1 MKRSSTARKPG
12 GCRKSHGW
20 LINLAAG
27 SLPLAALLG
36 LTTAASAQGGDG
48 VGDNTG
54 VTPLPSQQ
62 YITPT
67 FAPGSSFAVL
77 TPTIA
82 EYTSAVGN
90 YPNFEPDGA
99 IASALS
105 PDGTTLAVVTSG
117 YNTLNDA
124 NGDLLG
130 TPNGS
135 GITPGA
141 EFIVLYNVTTPG
153 SPVQIQTL
161 RPPNTFVGLLFS
173 ANSQTLYCSGGND
186 DDVIVYTKSN
196 GTWAQSTTISLSHN
210 YTGNGIGQYPQAG
223 GLALS
228 ADGTKLAVANVL
240 NDSVSVINTS
250 NNTVLFEY
258 DLRPYNTTPSTGS
271 GMAGGERPY
280 SVAFMGNGTI
290 YATSLRDRE
299 VDAIS
304 FSCTTKTIAGKPKTT
319 CTTPTL
325 VARIPVPGN
334 PNNLLMN
341 AAQTTLYVTQDNSDR
356 VAVINTATNTVTEE
370 IDAIAPPGTLAITA
384 TRYTGAGTNNL
395 ALSPDQST
403 LYVTNGGANDLAIIP
418 VSGPAPHS
426 VAALVPTG
434 WYPTTVTVSAD
445 GSTLYVF
452 NAKSDPGANPF
463 NRTTSVTHLIDYT
476 YPCTVNT
483 ALSPCGNTSASA
495 YSTNQY
501 VFLLEQSG
509 MLTLP
514 VPASG
519 TYASLTAQVAANN
532 GWNVASYAADQ
543 TVMQFLHQNIQHVI
557 YIVKENRTFDEI
569 LGDLANGSNGD
580 PSLTVFGKRI
590 TPNLHALA
598 SNFVTL
604 DNYFDPAEV
613 SGNGWAWST
622 GARETDWDVKNMPM
636 DYAYDVT
643 RENAPYDSEGQNENV
658 SVAYVGATPAATVAA
673 REAEAGGVDYQ
684 ATANGLAG
692 GALNLLP
699 GIADLGA
706 PDSANGGYQ
715 SGHIWDAVLAAK
727 MTVRNYGYNSDN
739 SHYGL
744 SSGAIGYP
752 QPVEHPYA
760 AGAQQCWTAA
770 AALIPYTD
778 IYFRGFDNSYP
789 DTWRLEEFEREFA
802 QFNANGNLPN
812 FVLLRYMH
820 DHMGDFST
828 GSLGGA
834 EAAAETEQA
843 DDDFAVGM
851 TMQLLANSQYAGN
864 TLVFVI
870 EDDAQD
876 GADHMDA
883 HRSTAYIVGPY
894 VKQHAI
900 VSTRYSTVNLV
911 RTIED
916 ILGLQ
921 HLNLNTAYARPM
933 TDVFDISQSPS
944 WSYTATASTVLK
956 STTLTTYIASPE
968 HPVQF
973 ASGPDIKPLHDA
985 QWWAQKTRGFNFRDE
1000 DRLPANKF
1008 NRLVWEGVVGKRPYP
1023 EQRTG
1028 KIQAAQQAKAAERHA
1043 KAVAGAGGPR
1053 AAPPA
1058 RQRSKDDDDDGV

>member
-1 MKRSSTARKPG
+1 MRLPG
-12 GCRKSHGW
+12 ILFLGTS
-20 LINLAAG
+20 IA
-27 SLPLAALLG
+27 AALCVG
-36 LTTAASAQGGDG
+36 SFARAQSDDKIP
-48 VGDNTG
+48 DNTG
-54 VTPLPSQQ
+54 VAPLPSQQ
-62 YITPT
+62 YLTPT
-67 FAPGSSFAVL
+67 FAPGSKFAVVS
-77 TPTIA
+77 PTIV

-90 YPNFEPDGA
+90 YPNFEPNGA
-99 IASALS
+99 IASTLS
-105 PDGTTLAVVTSG
+105 PDGTTLAVMTSG
-117 YNTLNDA
+117 YNTLNDV

-130 TPNGS
+130 TPKGS
-135 GITPGA
+135 GITPGS

-153 SPVQIQTL
+153 SPVMIQTL
-161 RPPNTFVGLLFS
+161 RPPNTFVGLLFG
-173 ANSQTLYCSGGND
+173 ANSQTLYVSGGND
-186 DDVIVYTKSN
+186 DQVIVYTKSN
-196 GTWAQSTTISLSHN
+196 GTWAQSAKIALNHE

-228 ADGTKLAVANVL
+228 GDGTKLAVANTL
-240 NDSVSVINTS
+240 NDSVSVINTAT
-250 NNTVLFEY
+250 NKVLFEY

-271 GMAGGERPY
+271 GVAGGERIY
-280 SVAFMGNGTI
+280 GVAFMGNNTI

-299 VDAIS
+299 VDVFS
-304 FSCTTKTIAGKPKTT
+304 FSG
-319 CTTPTL
+319 TTPSLIT
-325 VARIPVPGN
+325 RIAVPGN
-334 PNNLLMN
+334 PNNLLLN
-341 AAQTTLYVTQDNSDR
+341 AAQTMLYVTQDNSDR
-356 VAVINTATNTVTEE
+356 VAVISTATNAVVEE
-370 IDAIAPPGTLAITA
+370 IDAIAPPGTLANSSA
-384 TRYTGAGTNNL
+384 RYTGAGTNNL

-418 VSGPAPHS
+418 LSGPAPHS

-434 WYPTTVTVSAD
+434 WYPTTVTASAD

-452 NAKSDPGANPF
+452 NNKSDPGSNPN
-463 NRTTSVTHLIDYT
+463 NRTTSVTHLADYT
-476 YPCTVNT
+476 YPGGDVGAT
-483 ALSPCGNTSASA
+483 A

-514 VPASG
+514 VPATTS
-519 TYASLTAQVAANN
+519 YASLTAQVAANN

-543 TVMQFLHQNIQHVI
+543 TAMSFLHQNIQHII

-598 SNFVTL
+598 NNFVTL
-604 DNYFDPAEV
+604 DNFFDPAEV
-613 SGNGWAWST
+613 SGNGWAWSLE
-622 GARETDWDVKNMPM
+622 GRETDWDEKTLPM
-636 DYAYDVT
+636 DYAYGVN
-643 RENAPYDSEGQNENV
+643 RANAPYDSEGQNENV
-658 SVAYVGATPAATVAA
+658 SVAYVGSTPSATVAA
-673 REAEAGGVDYQ
+673 REAEAGGFDYQ
-684 ATANGLAG
+684 GTANGLPG

-699 GIADLGA
+699 GIGDIGAADG
-706 PDSANGGYQ
+706 ANGGYQ
-715 SGHIWDAVLAAK
+715 TGHIWDAALAAGL
-727 MTVRNYGYNSDN
+727 TVRNYGMNSDN

-744 SSGAIGYP
+744 SSGSIGYP

-760 AGAQQCWTAA
+760 AGSQQCWTAA

-789 DTWRLEEFEREFA
+789 DTWRLEEFEREFS
-802 QFNANGNLPN
+802 QFVSNGNLPN
-812 FVLLRYMH
+812 LVLLRYMH
-820 DHMGDFST
+820 DHMGNFST

-834 EAAAETEQA
+834 EASAETEQA

-851 TMQLLANSQYAGN
+851 TLQLLANSPYAGN

-894 VKQHAI
+894 VKQHAV

-921 HLNLNTAYARPM
+921 HLNLNTAYQRPM
-933 TDVFDISQSPS
+933 TDVFNISQSPA
-944 WSYTATASTVLK
+944 WTYTATASTVLK
-956 STTLTTYIASPE
+956 STTLTTYLSRPD

-973 ASGPDIKPLHDA
+973 ASGPDVKPLHDA
-985 QWWAQKTRGFNFRDE
+985 KWWAEKTRGFNFKDE
-1000 DRLPANKF
+1000 DRLPAQKF
-1008 NRLVWEGVVGKRPYP
+1008 NRLVWAGVVGARPYP

-1028 KIQAAQQAKAAERHA
+1028 KIQAANHARDADRRAKSVAVRTDRESSAAGRPQ
-1043 KAVAGAGGPR
+1043 VP
-1053 AAPPA
+1053 AASH
-1058 RQRSKDDDDDGV
+1058 RTTRDDDDDGV